1 MNVHFA
7 LWQFSIDM
15 ISSVSCVLLND
26 HSCQQVSI
34 REPYDLSTVQSEH
47 PETGA
52 AIVDRVKKV
61 LDAERKRMN

>member
-1 MNVHFA
+1 M
-7 LWQFSIDM
+7 
-15 ISSVSCVLLND
+15 LLNNYD
-26 HSCQQVSI
+26 CQQVSI

-47 PETGA
+47 SETGA